1 MSVIKAR
8 CQPGDALTLEA
19 MATTAVGL
27 IQLGAHLNCFSVLGP
42 GLLGPTS
49 LFGEPHI
56 DDDRYDDGD
65 QD

>member
-1 MSVIKAR
+1 
-8 CQPGDALTLEA
+8 

-27 IQLGAHLNCFSVLGP
+27 IQLGAHLNRFSVLGP
-42 GLLGPTS
+42 GLLGHTS
-49 LFGEPHI
+49 LFGEPNV